1 MWMLTVTLTI
11 AAAQGSG
18 VVPPARGSVESAA
31 VLAVFDKAPDWSQFL
46 AGVRQQRQRW
56 RASAARATVPPAL
69 AGRMKQASSDLRF
82 LLVAQD
88 WCVDSAN
95 LAPYIARLAASA
107 DVPVRVADRA
117 AGKAVM
123 DLYRTRDGRT
133 VTPLAILIR
142 GDRVVAA
149 WVERPAPLQHD
160 FETMATDP
168 EARRRFA
175 NRQAWYDA
183 DAGRTTMT
191 EIVELAE
198 RTASGRGRSLL
209 PAK

>member
-1 MWMLTVTLTI
+1 MKILTLVLAL

-18 VVPPARGSVESAA
+18 VVPSARGAA
-31 VLAVFDKAPDWSQFL
+31 EGAVVLAVFDQAPDWSRFF

-56 RASAARATVPPAL
+56 RATAARATVPPAL
-69 AGRMKQASSDLRF
+69 AGRMKQASADLRL

-88 WCVDSAN
+88 WCLDSAN
-95 LAPYIARLAASA
+95 IAPYVARLASSA
-107 DVPVRVADRA
+107 DVPVRVADRTS
-117 AGKAVM
+117 GKAVM
-123 DLYRTRDGRT
+123 NLYRTRDGRT
-133 VTPLAILIR
+133 VTPLVVLIR

-168 EARRRFA
+168 EARGRFE

-198 RTASGRGRSLL
+198 RTASGRSL